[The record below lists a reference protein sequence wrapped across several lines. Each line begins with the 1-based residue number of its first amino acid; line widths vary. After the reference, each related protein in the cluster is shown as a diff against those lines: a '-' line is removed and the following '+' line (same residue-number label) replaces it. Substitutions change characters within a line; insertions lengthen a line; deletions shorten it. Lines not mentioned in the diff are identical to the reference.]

1 MIALLA
7 SSLLAAAFS
16 GPIATDGHLDAA
28 AFEFV
33 KPGVTRA
40 EVDRRLGK
48 PWVSSPSVV
57 IAGTID
63 LFVDEV
69 PVDGGGGPRKPQ
81 PTEDVH
87 YYEYR
92 PDAHPSEF
100 ARIVFKAKGTVWYAM
115 LPPRPDEKTLEEAK
129 TRYGPDFVTRTIQKK
144 AGHLVWVLTIHRLP
158 EIGVGFLEEAR
169 RGLTHRLVFPPEPKG
184 MSSSPAAGTA
194 RSRAA
199 SGAASGSGPGTAPGS
214 PPPRPGIGPA
224 TSPR

>member
-1 MIALLA
+1 VIALLA
-7 SSLLAAAFS
+7 GSLLAAAAS
-16 GPIATDGHLDAA
+16 GPVAADGHLDAA

-57 IAGTID
+57 VAGIID

-69 PVDGGGGPRKPQ
+69 PLGGDGGPRKPQ

-115 LPPRPDEKTLEEAK
+115 LPSPPGEKTFEEAK
-129 TRYGPDFVTRTIQKK
+129 ARYGPDFVTTTIQRKT
-144 AGHLVWVLTIHRLP
+144 GHLVWVFKTHRLP
-158 EIGVGFLEEAR
+158 EIGVGFVEEPR
-169 RGLTHRLVFPPEPKG
+169 RGLTHRLVFPPEPRTK
-184 MSSSPAAGTA
+184 
-194 RSRAA
+194 
-199 SGAASGSGPGTAPGS
+199 
-214 PPPRPGIGPA
+214 
-224 TSPR
+224 